1 MSQKPE
7 SQLCNDSVMAESGGQ
22 GKTKKKQTQTS
33 FLQQPISCQENLLLP
48 LTFAQQL
55 VFNKYK

>member
-7 SQLCNDSVMAESGGQ
+7 SQLCNDSVMDESRGQ
-22 GKTKKKQTQTS
+22 GKTKKKPQTS

>member
-7 SQLCNDSVMAESGGQ
+7 SQLCNDSVMAESRGQ
-22 GKTKKKQTQTS
+22 GKTKKKTQTS
-33 FLQQPISCQENLLLP
+33 FLQQPIACQENLLLP